1 MNFDKLKYYTDLLK
15 SIFATKTTSGTVVS
29 SNGDYA
35 EIGEWADG
43 NPNNEDRSGYFVMVD
58 DTTPGITMVKGKK
71 GKNIRGAVMKHPAF
85 AGNGSSDKYDEK
97 GNLLQQYDYVGW
109 CGFVPV
115 IDNGKCE
122 INKKCICGDDGTA
135 IPSDN
140 DFGYQVI
147 DRVDSTHVLVLIEP
161 HEDEMNRIAEKVKNE
176 SKKEL
181 KQIEYDA
188 LSDEEKNDGTIY
200 YITDGIP
207 STGTAPKRT
216 FLCEEG
222 VNGLR
227 FFNNKLSYKN
237 GDKWVDIGNGKDES
251 SALE

>member
-1 MNFDKLKYYTDLLK
+1 MRYEKWKYYTDLLK

-135 IPSDN
+135 IPSEN

-161 HEDEMNRIAEKVKNE
+161 HGDEMNHIAEKVKNE